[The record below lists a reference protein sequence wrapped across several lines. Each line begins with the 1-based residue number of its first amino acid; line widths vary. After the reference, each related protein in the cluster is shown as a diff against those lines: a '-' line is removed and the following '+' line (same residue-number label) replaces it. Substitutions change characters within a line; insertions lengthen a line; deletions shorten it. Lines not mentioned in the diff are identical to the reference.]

1 MDDLGRNIAAPL
13 GSLFTPEPSAG
24 PSQILPQSWPL
35 PSREL
40 ASRFAGWIT
49 IGEQRDFYDDR
60 DCLDPCHH
68 LASEKLQYRG
78 EDDVVIFDYS
88 LDPDYLSPARG
99 NPPVEEGG
107 PSSRRFGA
115 NDDIFFRVP
124 KNKFIRSNQFDQ
136 IINPGRESPQIPS
149 RGARLGII
157 DFPQCY
163 DTYDDGLLKSM
174 GARLGLL
181 REGGTAFMSAHLQ
194 RAGALPGRGR
204 FRTGISLLAPFKR
217 PSEFSERNPSR
228 DRIILF
234 VSFPYFGGS
243 SEEIGLDPESESVLL
258 MDFRRLGIDVPHDRV
273 GVRENER
280 DNIGKILVHQAR
292 YMIFDNYTMATFRS
306 KEDSAKDQVPL
317 HRFQERIGAFR
328 AMIHMIANRVS
339 SELRTLERL
348 QASLHELEE
357 EIDERISDAEIYE
370 DQEKQKRVRDL
381 LTDINRLSAVTFA
394 VISVVERQIA
404 VLQDLHSVF
413 ATSYRTRTREYE
425 KRHPLRGNPFHK
437 NVAPIPILSENP
449 EQIWPNALDTIDEVI
464 RGRKSF
470 INKVKDLVERMD
482 IRRQI
487 LIGFLKCGIKVTAA
501 GETKGRVARQPQ
513 SIVARQAGQ
522 SIMLFVFTVMTTFFL
537 PLIFCTLYFGMN
549 NIKKF
554 HDNPLSP
561 HDFWRITIPICSGII
576 LVAVL
581 IIIIPLGLGSSQRIY
596 DAEM

>member
-1 MDDLGRNIAAPL
+1 MDDLGRNIAAPAGL
-13 GSLFTPEPSAG
+13 LFASGPSAG
-24 PSQILPQSWPL
+24 PSHRLSQSSPL
-35 PSREL
+35 PPPPSQEL
-40 ASRFAGWIT
+40 ASRFAGWET
-49 IGEQRDFYDDR
+49 IGEQRNFYDDR
-60 DCLDPCHH
+60 DCLDPCYH
-68 LASEKLQYRG
+68 LTNEKLKNRG

-88 LDPDYLSPARG
+88 LDPNYLSPARG

-115 NDDIFFRVP
+115 DDDIFFRVP

-149 RGARLGII
+149 RGARLEVKFIHHMLI
-157 DFPQCY
+157 FEPFSRDFPQCY

-204 FRTGISLLAPFKR
+204 FKTGISLLAPFKK
-217 PSEFSERNPSR
+217 PLEFSERSPSR

-258 MDFRRLGIDVPHDRV
+258 MDFRRLGIDVPHDRA

-280 DNIGKILVHQAR
+280 DNIGKISVHQAR

-328 AMIHMIANRVS
+328 AMIHMIANRS
-339 SELRTLERL
+339 ILSFGQMNPALISEDD
-348 QASLHELEE
+348 QEE
-357 EIDERISDAEIYE
+357 EIDEIMSDAEIHE

-381 LTDINRLSAVTFA
+381 LTDLNRLSAVSFA
-394 VISVVERQIA
+394 AISVAERQIV

-413 ATSYRTRTREYE
+413 ATSYRTRAKEYE
-425 KRHPLRGNPFHK
+425 KGRPLRGNPFHK

-449 EQIWPNALDTIDEVI
+449 EQIWPYALDTIDEVI
-464 RGRKSF
+464 WERKSF
-470 INKVKDLVERMD
+470 INKVKYLIERMD

-487 LIGFLKCGIKVTAA
+487 VYSHI
-501 GETKGRVARQPQ
+501 
-513 SIVARQAGQ
+513 
-522 SIMLFVFTVMTTFFL
+522 
-537 PLIFCTLYFGMN
+537 
-549 NIKKF
+549 
-554 HDNPLSP
+554 
-561 HDFWRITIPICSGII
+561 
-576 LVAVL
+576 
-581 IIIIPLGLGSSQRIY
+581 
-596 DAEM
+596 